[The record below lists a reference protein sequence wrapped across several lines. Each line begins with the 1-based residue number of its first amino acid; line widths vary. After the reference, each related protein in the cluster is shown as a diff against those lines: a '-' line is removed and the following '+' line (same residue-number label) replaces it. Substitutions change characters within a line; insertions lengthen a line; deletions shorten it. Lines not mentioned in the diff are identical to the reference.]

1 MLAGSIP
8 GSLPPDL
15 YQTMQK
21 RLAGRGVDAVVDAT
35 GELLLGS
42 LAYRP
47 FLIKP
52 NHHEL
57 GELFDKTLRTPEE
70 IAARNVLVSM
80 AGDGALLAT
89 EDGQTL
95 YSLPPRG
102 KVVNSTGAGD
112 SMVAGFLAGY
122 LETQDYRHAFRMG
135 LAAGSASA
143 FSEQLATKE
152 EVLKLL
158 QTLGA

>member
-1 MLAGSIP
+1 
-8 GSLPPDL
+8 
-15 YQTMQK
+15 MQK

-70 IAARNVLVSM
+70 IAAHAKRLQEKGARNVLVSM

-122 LETQDYRHAFRMG
+122 L
-135 LAAGSASA
+135 
-143 FSEQLATKE
+143 
-152 EVLKLL
+152 
-158 QTLGA
+158 